1 MVSEMTF
8 LLTDCCQVKAYF
20 TKHKLV
26 SALQNIVGGDVDL
39 SKGFIGFSFKQL
51 FWDWLI

>member
-8 LLTDCCQVKAYF
+8 LLTDSCQAKAYL

-26 SALQNIVGGDVDL
+26 FALQNIVGGDVDL
-39 SKGFIGFSFKQL
+39 SKGFIWFYFKQL